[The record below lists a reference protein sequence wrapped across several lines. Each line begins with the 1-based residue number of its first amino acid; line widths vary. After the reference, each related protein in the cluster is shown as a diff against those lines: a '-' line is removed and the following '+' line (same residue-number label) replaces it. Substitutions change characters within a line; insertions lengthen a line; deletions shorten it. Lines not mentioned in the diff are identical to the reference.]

1 MCAVASDHLNYY
13 MNQEKKRDEIM
24 KKKLESQK
32 KRFTDYSLKGIKNKH
47 FIVWKKEN
55 FTKEDDENGMSYRI
69 DFYVG
74 NTCCNIFTSSGHLE
88 ESINEVERKFSNG
101 K

>member
-1 MCAVASDHLNYY
+1 MCAVASEHLNYY

-47 FIVWKKEN
+47 FIVWEKEN

-74 NTCCNIFTSSGHLE
+74 NTCCNIFTSSGQLE
-88 ESINEVERKFSNG
+88 ESIKEVERKFSNG

>member
-1 MCAVASDHLNYY
+1 MAVASEHLSYY

-32 KRFTDYSLKGIKNKH
+32 KRFADYSLKEIKNKH
-47 FIVWKKEN
+47 FVIWEKEN
-55 FTKEDDENGMSYRI
+55 FTKEDDENGMSYRV

-74 NTCCNIFTSSGHLE
+74 NTFCNIFTSSGHLE

>member
-1 MCAVASDHLNYY
+1 MAVASEHLSYY

-32 KRFTDYSLKGIKNKH
+32 KRFADYSLKEIKNKH
-47 FIVWKKEN
+47 FVIWEKEN
-55 FTKEDDENGMSYRI
+55 FTKEDD
-69 DFYVG
+69 VG

>member
-1 MCAVASDHLNYY
+1 MSNNAHYEYY
-13 MNQEKKRDEIM
+13 ANQEKKRDEIM

-32 KRFTDYSLKGIKNKH
+32 KRFADYSLKGIKNKH
-47 FIVWKKEN
+47 FIVWEKEN
-55 FTKEDDENGMSYRI
+55 FTKEDDENGMSYRV

-74 NTCCNIFTSSGHLE
+74 NTCCNFFTSSEHLDKSIE
-88 ESINEVERKFSNG
+88 EVNKKFT

>member
-13 MNQEKKRDEIM
+13 LNQEKKRDEIM
-24 KKKLESQK
+24 RKKLESQK
-32 KRFTDYSLKGIKNKH
+32 KRFADYSLKGIKNKH
-47 FIVWKKEN
+47 FIVWEKEN
-55 FTKEDDENGMSYRI
+55 FTKEDDENGMSYRV

-74 NTCCNIFTSSGHLE
+74 NTCCNFFTSSGHLDKSIE
-88 ESINEVERKFSNG
+88 EVNKKFT

>member
-32 KRFTDYSLKGIKNKH
+32 KRFADYSLKGIKNKH
-47 FIVWKKEN
+47 FIVWEKEN
-55 FTKEDDENGMSYRI
+55 FTKEDDENGMSYRV

-74 NTCCNIFTSSGHLE
+74 NTCCNFFTSSEYLDKSIE
-88 ESINEVERKFSNG
+88 EVNKKFT

>member
-47 FIVWKKEN
+47 FIVWEKEN

-74 NTCCNIFTSSGHLE
+74 NTCCNIFTSSQYIDK
-88 ESINEVERKFSNG
+88 SIEEVERKFS

>member
-47 FIVWKKEN
+47 FIVWEKEN

-74 NTCCNIFTSSGHLE
+74 NTCCNFFTSSEHLDRSIE
-88 ESINEVERKFSNG
+88 EVNKKFT

>member
-13 MNQEKKRDEIM
+13 LNQEKKRDEIM
-24 KKKLESQK
+24 RKKLESQK
-32 KRFTDYSLKGIKNKH
+32 KRFADYSLKGIKNKH
-47 FIVWKKEN
+47 FIVWEKEN
-55 FTKEDDENGMSYRI
+55 FTKEDDENGMSYRV

-74 NTCCNIFTSSGHLE
+74 NTCCNFFTSSEHLDRSIE
-88 ESINEVERKFSNG
+88 EVNKKFT